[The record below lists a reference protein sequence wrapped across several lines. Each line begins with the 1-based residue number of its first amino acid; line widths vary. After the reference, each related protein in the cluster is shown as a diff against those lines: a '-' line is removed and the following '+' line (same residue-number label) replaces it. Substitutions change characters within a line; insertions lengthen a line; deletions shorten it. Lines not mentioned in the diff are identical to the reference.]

1 MAVRKVLFSKD
12 DLQIFLTKNFLD
24 SLFFICIINKNDLYL
39 QTTILFK
46 DAEEETLLTYSDE
59 IENRIIKA
67 IEEHQKGETIEI
79 TPETLWTI

>member
-1 MAVRKVLFSKD
+1 ME
-12 DLQIFLTKNFLD
+12 
-24 SLFFICIINKNDLYL
+24 
-39 QTTILFK
+39 TTILFK

-67 IEEHQKGETIEI
+67 IEEQQKGETIEI